1 MALCPHGHDSASDD
15 FCDVCGSYIGRTS
28 VSGEGRAVGK
38 HHVAGPGAAANDA
51 GLCPRCGARV
61 SGQFCETCGYSVRS
75 RRSFAPLA
83 PEESSSSSPWTRTE
97 PSSSSGPP
105 ESLFPPVSP
114 PEPSPWA
121 RPGPASWLQAQS
133 ARTASPGSSS
143 VLPPRPPDWPPAPD
157 QPQRPDRPQPPDR
170 SQSPSPPW
178 EQPVASDQSVS
189 LDTGELSKI
198 LVSLFEP
205 ESEPDP
211 PTEVLPDR
219 APPVDLPP
227 EPDPPTEVLPEPA
240 PVEVLPEPEPA
251 PPVAFQSEPEPEPEP
266 QVAFQPEP
274 EPEPEPQVAFQPEP
288 EPEPEPQVAFQPEP
302 EPEPEPAPPVEV
314 LPEPAPAPA
323 PLVEPPTAPRNL
335 FEPRAPTPARS
346 APLPSPTS
354 PGLAAPPIPPVSS
367 SPPVFVS
374 SAPPTKPIPKFTPVT
389 WTVLVGS
396 DRLYYERMKAARGFQ
411 GPYIPFPAD
420 AVERQIP
427 LTGSQMRIGRRS
439 AARDLEPEIDLAGPP
454 PDPGI
459 SRLHAILIAASD
471 GTWAVLDPGSANGT
485 LLNGHQITIGELVPL
500 RQGDRIYLGAWTVIT
515 VRRA

>member
-1 MALCPHGHDSASDD
+1 MALCPQGHDSASDD
-15 FCDVCGSYIGRTS
+15 FCDVCGSYIGRS
-28 VSGEGRAVGK
+28 PVSGEGRAVGK

-75 RRSFAPLA
+75 RRPLAPLA

-97 PSSSSGPP
+97 PSSSGPP

-143 VLPPRPPDWPPAPD
+143 LLPPRPPDWPPAPD

-178 EQPVASDQSVS
+178 EQPVASDESVS

-211 PTEVLPDR
+211 PTEVLPER

-240 PVEVLPEPEPA
+240 PPVDLPPEPEPA
-251 PPVAFQSEPEPEPEP
+251 PPVAFQPEPEPAPPVE
-266 QVAFQPEP
+266 VLPEP
-274 EPEPEPQVAFQPEP
+274 EPPVAFQ
-288 EPEPEPQVAFQPEP
+288 
-302 EPEPEPAPPVEV
+302 PEPAPPVEV

-427 LTGSQMRIGRRS
+427 LTGGQMRIGRRS